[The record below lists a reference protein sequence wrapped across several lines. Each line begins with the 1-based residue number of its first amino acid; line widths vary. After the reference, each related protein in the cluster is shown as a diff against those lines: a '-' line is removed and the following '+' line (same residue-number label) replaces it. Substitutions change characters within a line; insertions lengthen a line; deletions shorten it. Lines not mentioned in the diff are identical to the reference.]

1 MEFSSTEEY
10 PGVSHALLLEEV
22 RGQLQQALEKS
33 ISVQT
38 TGRAVRTMI
47 RKIVRPK
54 KVRDEEKGNVQVSSC
69 VKSFICET
77 RNRAPASTE
86 FATIDSSGGEI
97 ERLKLGP
104 TSHRLRRRGHVGA
117 GEQPGWTSKLHH
129 EDVAMAV
136 QGTVEREAAQQV
148 AQELVQ
154 SWPPLE
160 KAPKV
165 EPRDAAPHTPPP
177 LTCPLLLSPIQPPGP
192 RLLNHLA
199 PPHIFQHPPKQC
211 PSSPPPSLINEL
223 SHKSPLPVTISSL
236 WHLHRDAGEGSRPQR
251 RQIASMKVAD
261 GRRRTEHVRLSAIR
275 LM

>member
-22 RGQLQQALEKS
+22 GGELQQALEKS

-38 TGRAVRTMI
+38 TGRAVRIMI

-77 RNRAPASTE
+77 RNRALASTVL
-86 FATIDSSGGEI
+86 ATIDSSGGEI

-104 TSHRLRRRGHVGA
+104 SSHRLRRWGHVGA
-117 GEQPGWTSKLHH
+117 GEQPGWTSKLQH

-136 QGTVEREAAQQV
+136 QGTVGREAARQV

-154 SWPPLE
+154 YGLPWKKPQKWNAETLLP
-160 KAPKV
+160 
-165 EPRDAAPHTPPP
+165 T
-177 LTCPLLLSPIQPPGP
+177 LLLLSPVPSSSPIQPPGP
-192 RLLNHLA
+192 RLQNHLA
-199 PPHIFQHPPKQC
+199 PPHNFRHPPNQC

-223 SHKSPLPVTISSL
+223 SHKSLLPVTISSL

-251 RQIASMKVAD
+251 RQIASMKLAD
-261 GRRRTEHVRLSAIR
+261 GRRRTEHVRLSAIKF
-275 LM
+275 M